1 MFPCRFCGQ
10 RMKPVSGE
18 SSQQG
23 HTYEFECTNPECS
36 WHYRE
41 NLNMLT
47 LVASEEWYRRG
58 SVEIDNLDQPHTT
71 ITGYYK

>member
-1 MFPCRFCGQ
+1 MMQCRFCGQ
-10 RMKPVSGE
+10 RMKQVSGE

-23 HTYEFECTNPECS
+23 HCYEFECMNPECS

-47 LVASEEWYRRG
+47 LVATEEWYRRG
-58 SVEIDNLDQPHTT
+58 SVEIDCIDEPQMR
-71 ITGYYK
+71 ITGLY